1 VERFSQMLAARTGML
16 ITTLTLIRSFLED
29 FVDAVQAG
37 ELPEWPIRIQR
48 SKSARKKT
56 VPREN
61 RRR

>member
-16 ITTLTLIRSFLED
+16 ITLTLIRSFLED

-56 VPREN
+56 VPRAN